1 MPTCG
6 TPVGGCGRCKD
17 LSVSSASLGIILGH
31 GGWKGEEQMA
41 GTHPPWNPH
50 AGRLWTAARCTG
62 ASTCGYISGPQT
74 STDLRLPG
82 KPGCLCAVDA
92 NGCACEG
99 RQAMSPGALSLSPGL
114 SETALCRVNKRP
126 TWVML
131 EGEQF
136 RQTGLCGMGGFSPKM
151 FTAPVF
157 SSSAS
162 GKGQGNN
169 LISYH
174 PLLIIH
180 SQVGEERHCQ

>member
-1 MPTCG
+1 
-6 TPVGGCGRCKD
+6 
-17 LSVSSASLGIILGH
+17 
-31 GGWKGEEQMA
+31 MA
-41 GTHPPWNPH
+41 GTHPPWNSH
-50 AGRLWTAARCTG
+50 AGRLWTAAHCTG
-62 ASTCGYISGPQT
+62 AGSCAYISGPQT
-74 STDLRLPG
+74 SAALVLPRPPGESWAASAPWMRAAVQRSQTGHVPRGSQPLPRLLWD
-82 KPGCLCAVDA
+82 CTV
-92 NGCACEG
+92 
-99 RQAMSPGALSLSPGL
+99 
-114 SETALCRVNKRP
+114 RVNKRP
-126 TWVML
+126 MWVML